1 MAVMEVPEETMQVAA
16 EDAKQP
22 DMVEAQQDNAEYSE
36 LGGDDTAVVQVH
48 HKTADAEARVGVDH
62 LVPGC
67 IPVLEEGVVV
77 ALVAL
82 VACCHSRLL
91 AR

>member
-1 MAVMEVPEETMQVAA
+1 MEGPEETMPAAA
-16 EDAKQP
+16 EDEKQP
-22 DMVEAQQDNAEYSE
+22 DMVEARQDNAEYSE
-36 LGGDDTAVVQVH
+36 LGADDTAVVQVH

-62 LVPGC
+62 LVPDC
-67 IPVLEEGVVV
+67 NPVLEEEVVV
-77 ALVAL
+77 VL